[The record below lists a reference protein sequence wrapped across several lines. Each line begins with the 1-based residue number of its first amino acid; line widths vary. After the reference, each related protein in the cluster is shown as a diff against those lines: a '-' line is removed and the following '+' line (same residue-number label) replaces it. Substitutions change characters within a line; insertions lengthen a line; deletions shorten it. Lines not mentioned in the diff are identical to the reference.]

1 MCICDIQGIE
11 HRTRT
16 LGVGP
21 AFGGLALSPRGLLEV
36 ETVAETDVL
45 RAASLDTKV
54 ETDIIA
60 GIADP
65 APAPESRDMHVCG
78 ETSCHFSQPEKPSSG
93 PFRIRASW
101 PSE

>member
-1 MCICDIQGIE
+1 M
-11 HRTRT
+11 
-16 LGVGP
+16 
-21 AFGGLALSPRGLLEV
+21 SPRGLLEV
-36 ETVAETDVL
+36 ETAAETDVLRADVL